1 MYSLAIRGEE
11 IMKSADARLQATGM
25 FQTTAIRSNALT
37 SGDAETGLIIERD
50 NGEGDERLG
59 CNGPPRSDC
68 FNVPAKFKRVYKI
81 DMKAADPEGFVR
93 KIGYI
98 DLLDIKDPEG
108 KARTGS
114 KDGVFTFPFVT
125 IENVD
130 VVDAEHIIVAND
142 NNLPFSSGRQIGKND
157 DNEFLLRVPELLR
170 AR

>member
-1 MYSLAIRGEE
+1 
-11 IMKSADARLQATGM
+11 
-25 FQTTAIRSNALT
+25 
-37 SGDAETGLIIERD
+37 
-50 NGEGDERLG
+50 
-59 CNGPPRSDC
+59 
-68 FNVPAKFKRVYKI
+68 
-81 DMKAADPEGFVR
+81 MKAADPEGFVR

-98 DLLDIKDPEG
+98 DLLAIKDPEG
-108 KARTGS
+108 KARTGA

-157 DNEFLLRVPELLR
+157 DNEFILLRVPELLR

>member
-1 MYSLAIRGEE
+1 MID
-11 IMKSADARLQATGM
+11 AD
-25 FQTTAIRSNALT
+25 
-37 SGDAETGLIIERD
+37 TGLIIERD

-68 FNVPAKFKRVYKI
+68 FNVPARFKRVYKI

-93 KIGYI
+93 KIGFI

-108 KARTGS
+108 KARTGA

-142 NNLPFSSGRQIGKND
+142 NNPALLLGPPDRQERRQRVHSPSGTGANARTIASSDAFTRPGSSCR
-157 DNEFLLRVPELLR
+157 ESRR
-170 AR
+170 APAGEA